1 MDFETSQE
9 ENGKENR
16 FNLTGEKRSQNSSS
30 GSNGGSQKRGH
41 LGEMLEE
48 TSMSFTPKVARQ
60 SRRGEHLSSHV
71 SANRLENLRVVE
83 STIAGMALPKEDDDE
98 EEETNSQENLDR
110 RTKEDKQ
117 YLENIRQETLPESS
131 FDDIVGQE
139 EAKVALIQSVI
150 LPIKQPQ
157 LFEGLKQWRRI
168 LLYGPPG
175 TGKTSLVKCTAQA
188 ANAPFYSVT
197 CSTLL
202 SPYLG
207 ESEKRVREIFSD
219 ARANSTKNRPA
230 IIFIDEVDSVTRTR
244 TAHEDES
251 TRRLKS
257 ELLLQLEGDF
267 SEKSVEPFIIACSN
281 CPWDL
286 DPAFVRRFSRRILV
300 DLPSSDD
307 CAQILKKKM
316 DKAGVQ
322 FSEKHWNSIS
332 DKFYLYSGSDIDNVA
347 TATLMRRIDE
357 VILCENWD
365 IHSDGRVTPSSPYS
379 RMVGTQSFN
388 SKWANIPNGSIIPR
402 NVKID
407 DLQYALTVIK
417 PSISETAYQKFTQYE
432 K

>member
-1 MDFETSQE
+1 MGISNSLDWQE
-9 ENGKENR
+9 ENR
-16 FNLTGEKRSQNSSS
+16 FSFPGEKRSQGSSG

-41 LGEMLEE
+41 LSDMLES
-48 TSMSFTPKVARQ
+48 TSMSFTPKV
-60 SRRGEHLSSHV
+60 RRGEHLSSHV

-98 EEETNSQENLDR
+98 EEEETNSQENIHR
-110 RTKEDKQ
+110 RTKEDQK
-117 YLENIRQETLPESS
+117 YLENIRQENLPETS

-157 LFEGLKQWRRI
+157 LFEGVKQWRRI

-175 TGKTSLVKCTAQA
+175 TGKTSLVKCTAAA

-300 DLPSSDD
+300 DLPSSED
-307 CAQILKKKM
+307 CAEILKKKM
-316 DKAGVQ
+316 DKAGVE
-322 FSEKHWNSIS
+322 FSEKQWNTVI
-332 DKFYLYSGSDIDNVA
+332 DKFTLYSGSDIDNVA
-347 TATLMRRIDE
+347 TASLMRRIDE
-357 VILCENWD
+357 VITCENWD

-379 RMVGTQSFN
+379 RMIGTQSFN
-388 SKWANIPNGSIIPR
+388 SKWANIPNGSIVPR
-402 NVKID
+402 NVRID

-417 PSISETAYQKFTQYE
+417 PSISETAYQKFMNYE